1 MKEDSAVFGFGDS
14 KEREEEQRKAKELA
28 TWETYI
34 PARMRGL
41 YGTDDPEMINKIWHE
56 YMPEI
61 TEAILKTDRQTSHL
75 TYDHSVILDNIDEKH
90 NEMMKNTYEMH
101 EETMKNS
108 NEMLIR
114 LQPRKIIFFGDV
126 PDECSGNIEH
136 HDPYYHTFTKGLSF
150 ADKAR

>member
-56 YMPEI
+56 YMPEVTNAI
-61 TEAILKTDRQTSHL
+61 LRTEAQTSPL
-75 TYDHSVILDNIDEKH
+75 RNDHVDILDRIDGTRDALLVRLDSLEKQ
-90 NEMMKNTYEMH
+90 NKELQERVNTLVDLLTRQVEK
-101 EETMKNS
+101 ENG
-108 NEMLIR
+108 R
-114 LQPRKIIFFGDV
+114 GR
-126 PDECSGNIEH
+126 
-136 HDPYYHTFTKGLSF
+136 
-150 ADKAR
+150 